1 MSIWVSSDYHFN
13 HDREFIWKERGF
25 SSVQEM
31 NEEIIKRHNSVVKSG
46 DEVYLLGDIC
56 LGGSENLEN
65 NKKLIEQLNGNI
77 HIVLGNHDT
86 ASRKQMY
93 EELPNIDEIAPVGIR
108 FKWGKYNFILTHYP
122 MITGNL
128 EAESLRQMAL
138 NLYGH
143 THQNTNFYKDMPYC
157 YHVGV
162 DSHNCYPV
170 NLDTIINEMYAKVD
184 ECLNQL

>member
-31 NEEIIKRHNSVVKSG
+31 NEEIIKRHNLAVKPE
-46 DEVYLLGDIC
+46 DDVYLLGDIC
-56 LGGSENLEN
+56 LGGNENLEN
-65 NKKLIEQLNGNI
+65 NKKLIEQLNGKL
-77 HIVLGNHDT
+77 HIILGNHDT
-86 ASRKQMY
+86 ATREQMY
-93 EELPNIDEIAPVGIR
+93 KELPNVVEVAEVGVR
-108 FKWGKYNFILTHYP
+108 FKYKKHHFILTHYP

-128 EAESLRQMAL
+128 EAESLLQMSL

-143 THQNTNFYKDMPYC
+143 THQASNFYKDMPFC

-170 NLDTIINEMYAKVD
+170 NLDIVILNMHHKVNECI
-184 ECLNQL
+184 ELL

>member
-1 MSIWVSSDYHFN
+1 
-13 HDREFIWKERGF
+13 
-25 SSVQEM
+25 
-31 NEEIIKRHNSVVKSG
+31 
-46 DEVYLLGDIC
+46 
-56 LGGSENLEN
+56 
-65 NKKLIEQLNGNI
+65 
-77 HIVLGNHDT
+77 
-86 ASRKQMY
+86 MY

-108 FKWGKYNFILTHYP
+108 FKWSKYNFILTHYP